1 MTTEIEYLNENKKSV
16 TYKIVMKKVSNV
28 DLSWITHVRPGLD
41 EANRD
46 QTGLQVLDI
55 IMRHSLQLRFIS
67 VSTINNKLYILHI
80 LHILHHLVHLIYVT
94 HFNVCTYAYVE
105 KAKMRDEILFEN
117 IL

>member
-1 MTTEIEYLNENKKSV
+1 MTTEIEYFNENKKTV
-16 TYKIVMKKVSNV
+16 TYKIVMKKVANV
-28 DLSWITHVRPGLD
+28 DLSWITHLRPGLD

-67 VSTINNKLYILHI
+67 VSIINNKLYILHI
-80 LHILHHLVHLIYVT
+80 LHHLIHLIYVT
-94 HFNVCTYAYVE
+94 HFNVCTYTYVE
-105 KAKMRDEILFEN
+105 KAKIRDEILFEN